1 MMEMML
7 NNNSFVELSL
17 TEIEMFNG
25 GGGPISNTINATL
38 GTVFAGNSV
47 VAGVAVGV
55 VCSPVAGI
63 VTGVA
68 VLATGVYCIK
78 NALD

>member
-7 NNNSFVELSL
+7 NNNYFIELRL
-17 TEIEMFNG
+17 DEAEVVNG

-55 VCSPVAGI
+55 LATPVAGI
-63 VTGVA
+63 VVGAAT
-68 VLATGVYCIK
+68 LATGIYCIK